1 MSLYEGVLPPP
12 KRPRALAASTA
23 PKSGSLSVVVPDGG
37 IKYPCVSNVVTP
49 LNSVPDVK
57 SLVSPGETVDPA
69 ASPVTVRVGGAA
81 PGRPCSDAAAESALL
96 KQSCKCSVQLN

>member
-1 MSLYEGVLPPP
+1 M
-12 KRPRALAASTA
+12 
-23 PKSGSLSVVVPDGG
+23 
-37 IKYPCVSNVVTP
+37 TP

-57 SLVSPGETVDPA
+57 SLMSPGETVDPA

-96 KQSCKCSVQLN
+96 KQSKFVPSVTSNACIGTV